1 MCPRLATLLLLAVMK
16 TVVVA
21 AAPVAGRR
29 SLQHRAGGKACG
41 NLDDRT
47 AALNAECCDEPSE
60 DCGSGRPATCNLG
73 CAHVLLPF
81 FEDCAGAL
89 GPTAA
94 ERFDGVVRLCHAAE
108 PPAPVRIISMRWLP
122 RSDVHA

>member
-1 MCPRLATLLLLAVMK
+1 MRTGLTTRVLVPTVIQTAVL
-16 TVVVA
+16 V
-21 AAPVAGRR
+21 AAPVTGRG
-29 SLQHRAGGKACG
+29 LQQADSSKACA

-47 AALNAECCDEPSE
+47 AALNDECCDEPSE
-60 DCGSGRPATCNLG
+60 DCSTGRPATCNLG

-94 ERFDGVVRLCHAAE
+94 GQFDGVVRLCNAAE
-108 PPAPVRIISMRWLP
+108 PSPPVRIIPMRWLL
-122 RSDVHA
+122 R